1 MYRVYQILRITAI
14 RDGVLVELLKI
25 HSLPWFFAK
34 IGLLN
39 LRQIRHLGWVLIL
52 LLIKAVN
59 IIFGKRVENI
69 FFMHDAGL
77 IYWSFHRIWP
87 VKLIFSSPK
96 PSHTV
101 INLIVWLLH
110 TLVIYIHIR
119 HLIVSNWR
127 ALLWGLH
134 LTILGIF
141 AQINLIITRSHILD
155 GSEALV

>member
-1 MYRVYQILRITAI
+1 
-14 RDGVLVELLKI
+14 
-25 HSLPWFFAK
+25 
-34 IGLLN
+34 
-39 LRQIRHLGWVLIL
+39 
-52 LLIKAVN
+52 
-59 IIFGKRVENI
+59 
-69 FFMHDAGL
+69 MHDAGL
-77 IYWSFHRIWP
+77 IYWSFHRIRP
-87 VKLIFSSPK
+87 VKLILSSPK

-155 GSEALV
+155 GSEALVQNLVNTNSNLLSNMQRVFNDCLGDAGAGMLPLLPIPRVLFLVIR